1 MKHRFLFIMAL
12 LLTAATG
19 AWAQDPDP
27 IDLTSSANGTVWT
40 LSSMPEY
47 NVELELEYYNY
58 PAATLTA
65 APTAKTDLLFTGQ
78 PLDLITAGT
87 ATNGTLYYALGTA
100 DAAPTEESDWSTDVP
115 TASAAG
121 KYYVWYKVLGDDT
134 HNGIDPAGPLTV
146 TVKANITAADVTAP
160 TAVENLK
167 CTALPRSECGV
178 AMSKLSSKYTT
189 ESLVV

>member
-1 MKHRFLFIMAL
+1 MIKIMKHRFLFIIAL

-40 LSSMPEY
+40 LSSMP
-47 NVELELEYYNY
+47 
-58 PAATLTA
+58 
-65 APTAKTDLLFTGQ
+65 
-78 PLDLITAGT
+78 
-87 ATNGTLYYALGTA
+87 
-100 DAAPTEESDWSTDVP
+100 
-115 TASAAG
+115 
-121 KYYVWYKVLGDDT
+121 
-134 HNGIDPAGPLTV
+134 
-146 TVKANITAADVTAP
+146 ANITAADVTAP

>member
-1 MKHRFLFIMAL
+1 MIKTMKHRFLFIMAL

-40 LSSMPEY
+40 LSSMP
-47 NVELELEYYNY
+47 
-58 PAATLTA
+58 
-65 APTAKTDLLFTGQ
+65 
-78 PLDLITAGT
+78 
-87 ATNGTLYYALGTA
+87 
-100 DAAPTEESDWSTDVP
+100 
-115 TASAAG
+115 
-121 KYYVWYKVLGDDT
+121 
-134 HNGIDPAGPLTV
+134 
-146 TVKANITAADVTAP
+146 ANITAADVTAP